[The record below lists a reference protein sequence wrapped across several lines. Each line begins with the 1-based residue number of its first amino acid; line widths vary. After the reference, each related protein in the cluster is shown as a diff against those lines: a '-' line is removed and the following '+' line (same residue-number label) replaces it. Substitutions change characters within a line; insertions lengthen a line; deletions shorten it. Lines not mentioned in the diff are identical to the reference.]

1 MAQQDQ
7 TPNNTTQGKGISSP
21 YARFVLA
28 GIALGLAYVAVSRAI
43 DTGSL
48 LEYTVAL
55 VLFIL
60 GIRDLMRGIQGLK
73 KRKS

>member
-1 MAQQDQ
+1 MAQQEQ
-7 TPNNTTQGKGISSP
+7 TPNNTPQAKGINSP

-48 LEYTVAL
+48 LEYNVAL
-55 VLFIL
+55 VLFVL
-60 GIRDLMRGIQGLK
+60 GIRDLMRGIQGLR